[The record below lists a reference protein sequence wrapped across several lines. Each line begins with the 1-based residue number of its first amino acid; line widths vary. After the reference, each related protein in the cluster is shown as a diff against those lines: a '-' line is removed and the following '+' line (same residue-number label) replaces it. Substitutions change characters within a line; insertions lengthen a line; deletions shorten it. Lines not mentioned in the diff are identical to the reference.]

1 MSQEDNTTETIDGHL
16 NETAPPTAHK
26 TIPNSSGWPVLT
38 VSITVA
44 AVSLTLI
51 IVIGLAAYFI
61 KRLVKG
67 TIQYFQR
74 SLYMN
79 TTAAAHCS
87 LRQALLVSWIGWVVG
102 REPGR

>member
-1 MSQEDNTTETIDGHL
+1 MSQEDNATKTIDGHL

-26 TIPNSSGWPVLT
+26 TIPDSSGWPVVT

-61 KRLVKG
+61 KRSVKG

-79 TTAAAHCS
+79 TSVAAHCS
-87 LRQALLVSWIGWVVG
+87 LR
-102 REPGR
+102 